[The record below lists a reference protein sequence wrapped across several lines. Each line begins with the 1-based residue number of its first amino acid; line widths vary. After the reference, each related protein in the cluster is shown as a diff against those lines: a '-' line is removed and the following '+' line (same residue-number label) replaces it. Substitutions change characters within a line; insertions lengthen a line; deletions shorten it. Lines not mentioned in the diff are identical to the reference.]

1 MAAGAL
7 SRRPFPPV
15 ARRVTSGRF
24 PRPRSRGAK
33 QPAGVLAP
41 LPKGRWLKVGLM
53 GGSFNPAHAG
63 HLAVSREA
71 LRRLG
76 LDQVWWLVSPAN
88 PLKDPRTLAP
98 IARRLAHARRL
109 VGRDR
114 RIRVFDIEGPLG
126 LRYTADTV
134 ELLVRRGGGT
144 RFVWL
149 MGADNLVDFT
159 RWRRFA
165 DIARTLPL
173 AILDRPHYSTSG
185 LNAKFAARFR
195 HGRLKTGAL
204 KALATAPTPAWAFL
218 VIPLHAES
226 ATAIRRRCGGCW
238 WAGALMS

>member
-1 MAAGAL
+1 
-7 SRRPFPPV
+7 
-15 ARRVTSGRF
+15 
-24 PRPRSRGAK
+24 
-33 QPAGVLAP
+33 
-41 LPKGRWLKVGLM
+41 M

-63 HLAVSREA
+63 HLAISHEA
-71 LRRLG
+71 LRRLD

-88 PLKDPRTLAP
+88 PLKDPSTLAP
-98 IARRLAHARRL
+98 VEIRLTRARRL

-114 RIRVFDIEGPLG
+114 RIRVLAIEGSLG

-134 ELLVRRGGGT
+134 ELLADRMRGT

-149 MGADNLVDFT
+149 MGADNLAQFT

-165 DIARTLPL
+165 DIARTVAL
-173 AILDRPHYSTSG
+173 AILDRPHYSISG

-226 ATAIRRRCGGCW
+226 ATAIRRECGGRW
-238 WAGALMS
+238 WAGRLMP